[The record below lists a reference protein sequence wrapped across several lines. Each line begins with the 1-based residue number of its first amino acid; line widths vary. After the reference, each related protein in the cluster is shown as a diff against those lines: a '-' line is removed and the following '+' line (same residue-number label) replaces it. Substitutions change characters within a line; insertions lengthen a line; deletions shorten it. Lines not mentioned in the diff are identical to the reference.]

1 MQYHKILL
9 ETLYRLKTC
18 VCIFLFLYVLS
29 VYLLVEAD
37 ESPTVVLD
45 RADAIAPS
53 QRQPTMSPDPFRDV
67 IKTEPAPDLPSL
79 IEDMIPYLVE
89 RGITTPRSTTS
100 TMASKISGQGLVGN
114 QLQHSPN
121 FDFMEEVP
129 LIQPPFDY
137 GDKIVDSS
145 FLSKMKYG
153 VNREVPS
160 IDTVSLTYDSKN
172 QILDHKPS
180 ENPKADVFDYDG
192 TALTMLN
199 RTTDSSKYDFH
210 RSNTTEQK
218 FAKGNVSETEDLDRN
233 FTGEE
238 DNRTTRY
245 DNRTELDNF
254 SSEDEKITEDAEDVT
269 IFSLDSVLKL
279 LFSSNTSSSNKLAET
294 TKSPNVSSVSD
305 IPERQETLVASSTS
319 AERLTEE
326 IGTVETSSKVLDN
339 EIPMSVGTLLK
350 LAGCN
355 IYGRMYRVGR
365 IITELSSPCEEC
377 RCTEIGVKC
386 EQLEC

>member
-1 MQYHKILL
+1 L
-9 ETLYRLKTC
+9 
-18 VCIFLFLYVLS
+18 
-29 VYLLVEAD
+29 
-37 ESPTVVLD
+37 
-45 RADAIAPS
+45 
-53 QRQPTMSPDPFRDV
+53 
-67 IKTEPAPDLPSL
+67 
-79 IEDMIPYLVE
+79 
-89 RGITTPRSTTS
+89 
-100 TMASKISGQGLVGN
+100 SKI
-114 QLQHSPN
+114 
-121 FDFMEEVP
+121 
-129 LIQPPFDY
+129 
-137 GDKIVDSS
+137 
-145 FLSKMKYG
+145 KYG

-192 TALTMLN
+192 TALTKLN

-218 FAKGNVSETEDLDRN
+218 LAKGNVSETEDLDRN

-254 SSEDEKITEDAEDVT
+254 PSEDEKITEDAEDVT

-279 LFSSNTSSSNKLAET
+279 LFSSNTSSCNKLAET
-294 TKSPNVSSVSD
+294 TKTPNVSSVSD
-305 IPERQETLVASSTS
+305 IQERQETLVASSTS